1 MKRFNLLFTAALVTS
16 IALMSC
22 KATKNTTD
30 VKETVTE
37 TPTNAGGLAQ
47 GDANGGTQ
55 DPNERTFFASIERTA
70 CFGLCPTY
78 TMTIYADGF
87 VEYNGIRAVDKIG
100 AYTRTISQ
108 ERMDSIVTCA
118 KEIGFMEM
126 EDSYDDEMVMDLPSA
141 TTTVV
146 IEGEKKSVMRRY
158 DFPKRILTLEKL
170 FDNIM
175 NSGSWLSE
183 EGEVY
188 PPER

>member
-1 MKRFNLLFTAALVTS
+1 MKRFNLLFIAALVTS
-16 IALMSC
+16 VALLSC
-22 KATKNTTD
+22 RTTKNTTS
-30 VKETVTE
+30 VKDSVAEA
-37 TPTNAGGLAQ
+37 PTDSGELAQ
-47 GDANGGTQ
+47 GDAATSTQ
-55 DPNERTFFASIERTA
+55 ERTFFASIERTA

-108 ERMDSIVTCA
+108 ARMDSIVTCA

-126 EDSYDDEMVMDLPSA
+126 DASYDDEMVMDLPSA

-183 EGEVY
+183 DGEIY